1 MSQQTETASQ
11 LQTTRQRLADLQA
24 LDQEHQDQLR
34 HAVDPY
40 AADMEAAQADLQRL
54 ERQELLER
62 TRIQV
67 RRLAAGTKASQTA
80 LKAAVLQGIGDLLKT
95 LDAMEHHVTTIRINR
110 RKFYDILETVVPGV
124 TKDVMPLGLATQ
136 EEHDAAQTLLRELTR
151 AGIDLDAI
159 TSSSTGY
166 LSPFDTREMLPSGEL
181 GGELWDLFIT
191 VKQPEKPGSLHKPRR
206 RER

>member
-1 MSQQTETASQ
+1 MSQTTSDLEA
-11 LQTTRQRLADLQA
+11 TRQRLADLQA

-40 AADMEAAQADLQRL
+40 ARDMEAAQDELQRL
-54 ERQELLER
+54 ERADLLER

-67 RRLAAGTKASQTA
+67 RGLAAGTKASQTA

-95 LDAMEHHVTTIRINR
+95 LDAMEHHITTIRINR
-110 RKFYDILETVVPGV
+110 RKFYDVLEQV
-124 TKDVMPLGLATQ
+124 TPNLTKEKMPLGLASQ
-136 EEHDAAQTLLRELTR
+136 EDHEAAAALLKQLTS

-159 TSSSTGY
+159 LSSSTGY
-166 LSPFDTREMLPSGEL
+166 LSPFDAREMLPSGEL
-181 GGELWDLFIT
+181 GAELWELFVT
-191 VKQPEKPGSLHKPRR
+191 VKQPDQPGSLHKPRR